1 MGLGVLLAAG
11 AEGGASAA
19 AGEGVL
25 LASGAGGGVLLAS
38 GAGRCYD
45 GKIVFHDG

>member
-1 MGLGVLLAAG
+1 MLLVAG
-11 AEGGASAA
+11 AGVAASAA
-19 AGEGVL
+19 AGGGDL

-45 GKIVFHDG
+45 GKNRVP